1 MDYDDYVNN
10 SDDDHDNVDDNDD
23 EINELVVA
31 GCQAAVK
38 YYINYIEIQPCR
50 NFEETGY
57 KWLIHCMTSKGKTC
71 YHNFRM
77 KPYVFFQLCNVLQHT
92 YGLRH
97 TRRIRLEESVAICLR
112 ILGHETC
119 NRLVQ
124 DRFQHS
130 GETIHRH
137 FHKVLKC
144 LNQMSMDV
152 LKPSDPTFSVVPSHI
167 QNNQLYWPHFKV
179 HFIHSIIFFKFHEI
193 IIRNIY

>member
-1 MDYDDYVNN
+1 
-10 SDDDHDNVDDNDD
+10 
-23 EINELVVA
+23 
-31 GCQAAVK
+31 
-38 YYINYIEIQPCR
+38 
-50 NFEETGY
+50 
-57 KWLIHCMTSKGKTC
+57 MTSKGKTC
-71 YHNFRM
+71 YQNFRM
-77 KPYVFFQLCNVLQHT
+77 IL
-92 YGLRH
+92 GH
-97 TRRIRLEESVAICLR
+97 TRHIRLEESVAICLR
-112 ILGHETC
+112 ILGHGTC

-144 LNQMSMDV
+144 LNQMSKDV
-152 LKPSDPTFSVVPSHI
+152 IKPSNPTFSVVPSHI